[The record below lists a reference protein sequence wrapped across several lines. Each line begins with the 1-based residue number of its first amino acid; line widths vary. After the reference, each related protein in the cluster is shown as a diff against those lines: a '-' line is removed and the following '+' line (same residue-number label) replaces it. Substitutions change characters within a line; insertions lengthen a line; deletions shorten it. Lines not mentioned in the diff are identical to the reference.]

1 MGFADDFKKLLGL
14 NKNETKTEGETSNAL
29 KIVGVIAPS
38 SIQELQGQLRIEEKF
53 SRSFFVFSYPH
64 YLTAGWV
71 SPVINLNVQ
80 LDIAFFIHPAST
92 EDVLKKLR
100 KRLTEVQAEIMDNE
114 EKGLV
119 RNPIL
124 ETAHQDM
131 EELRDRLQSAQERM
145 FHFGLYI
152 TIYGDS
158 EKEITDIESTL
169 RSIFEAK
176 VIYVRPALFQQSAGF
191 TSTSPYGMDL
201 LQTHTPMNTEPLSS
215 IFPFISF
222 DLTSSDGILYGINK
236 HNRSLVLFDRF
247 SMENANAII
256 FGTSGAGK
264 SYLVKLDVLRSLM
277 SGINVIIVDPENEY
291 KTLAESTGGQFFNI
305 SLGSSHQINPFDLP
319 VPTEDETAEEVLR
332 SNTINL
338 VGLLRIMLGGLS
350 SEEDALIDQA
360 ITETYSAR
368 DITPDSDP
376 TTWEEKVP
384 LLSDLEQVLE
394 SMEGTRP
401 LILRL
406 RRFTR
411 GTYSNF
417 FNQHTNVSMN
427 NNLTVFGIRDLEDEM
442 RPIAMFVIM
451 RFIWKTVTSSRVK
464 RLFVVDEAWLMMQ
477 SEDGASFLFGLVK
490 RARKYWLGVTTIT
503 QDVSDFMQSSYG
515 KPIVTN
521 SALKILLKQSSAVID
536 MIQQTF
542 NLTEE
547 EKFILLEGEVG
558 EGIFFAGQKH
568 VAIKI
573 TASYTEDQI
582 ITSSP
587 EEIEKMKREKAR
599 F

>member
-1 MGFADDFKKLLGL
+1 MSLVDDFKKLLGQESS
-14 NKNETKTEGETSNAL
+14 NKEKKSNEL
-29 KIVGVIAPS
+29 RIVDVVAPS
-38 SIQELQGQLRIEEKF
+38 SIQEHQGQLRIEEKF
-53 SRSFFVFSYPH
+53 SRSFFVFSFPH
-64 YLTAGWV
+64 YITAGWV

-80 LDIAFFIHPAST
+80 FDMSFFIHPAST
-92 EDVLKKLR
+92 EEVLKKLR

-119 RNPIL
+119 RNPVL
-124 ETAHQDM
+124 QTAYQDM

-145 FHFGLYI
+145 FYFGLYI

-158 EKEITDIESTL
+158 EKEIEDTESVL

-176 VIYVRPALFQQSAGF
+176 VIYVRPALFQQAAGF

-247 SMENANAII
+247 TLENANAVI

-277 SGINVIIVDPENEY
+277 SGVDVIIVDPENEY
-291 KTLAESTGGQFFNI
+291 KTLAESVGGAFYNI
-305 SLGSSHQINPFDLP
+305 SLGSKHQINPFDIP
-319 VPTEDETAEEVLR
+319 IPAEDESTEEVLR
-332 SNTINL
+332 TNTINL
-338 VGLLRIMLGGLS
+338 VGLLRVMLGGLS
-350 SEEDALIDQA
+350 PEEDALIDQA
-360 ITETYSAR
+360 ITETYAAR
-368 DITPDSDP
+368 DITVESDP
-376 TTWEEKVP
+376 TTWEGKVP

-406 RRFTR
+406 RRFTK
-411 GTYSNF
+411 GTYSGF
-417 FNQHTNVSMN
+417 FNQYTNVSTE
-427 NNLTVFGIRDLEDEM
+427 NNLTVFGIRDLEEEM
-442 RPIAMFVIM
+442 RPIAMFIIM
-451 RFIWKTVTSSRVK
+451 RFIWKIVTSSMRK
-464 RLFVVDEAWLMMQ
+464 RLFVIDEAWLMMQ
-477 SEDGASFLFGLVK
+477 NEDGASFLFGLVK

-503 QDVSDFMQSSYG
+503 QDVSDFMQSNYG

-536 MIQQTF
+536 MIQETF

-587 EEIEKMKREKAR
+587 EDIEKMKKEKEK

>member
-1 MGFADDFKKLLGL
+1 MGLLEDFKTLIGKGE
-14 NKNETKTEGETSNAL
+14 NSSSSEEKTNSL
-29 KIVGVIAPS
+29 RIVDVIAPS
-38 SIQELQGQLRIEEKF
+38 SIQELQGQLRVEEKF

-64 YLTAGWV
+64 YITAGWV

-80 LDIAFFIHPAST
+80 LDISFFIHPAST
-92 EDVLKKLR
+92 EDILKKLR
-100 KRLTEVQAEIMDNE
+100 KRLTEVQAEIMDTE

-119 RNPIL
+119 RNPML
-124 ETAHQDM
+124 ETAYQDM

-145 FHFGLYI
+145 FYFGLYI

-158 EKEITDIESTL
+158 EKEIEETESVL
-169 RSIFEAK
+169 RSIFESK
-176 VIYVRPALFQQSAGF
+176 VIYVRPALFQQAAAF

-222 DLTSSDGILYGINK
+222 DLTSSDGILYGVNK

-247 SMENANAII
+247 SLENANAVI

-277 SGINVIIVDPENEY
+277 SGIEVIIVDPENEY
-291 KTLAESTGGQFFNI
+291 RTLAESVGGAFFNI
-305 SLGSSHQINPFDLP
+305 SLGSSHQINPFDIP
-319 VPTEDETAEEVLR
+319 IPGEGESAAEVLR
-332 SNTINL
+332 TNTINL
-338 VGLLRIMLGGLS
+338 VGLLRIMLKGLGP
-350 SEEDALIDQA
+350 EEDALIDQA
-360 ITETYSAR
+360 ITETYAAR
-368 DITPDSDP
+368 DITPESDP
-376 TTWEEKVP
+376 NTWADKVP
-384 LLSDLEQVLE
+384 LLSDLEQILE

-401 LILRL
+401 LVLRL
-406 RRFTR
+406 RRFTQ

-417 FNQHTNVSMN
+417 FNHHTNISVE

-442 RPIAMFVIM
+442 RPIAMFIIM
-451 RFIWKTVTSSRVK
+451 RYIWKTVSSSLKK
-464 RLFVVDEAWLMMQ
+464 RLFVIDEAWLMMQ
-477 SEDGASFLFGLVK
+477 NEDGASFLFGLVK

-503 QDVSDFMQSSYG
+503 QDVSDFMQSGYG

-536 MIQQTF
+536 MIQKVF

-587 EEIEKMKREKAR
+587 EEIEKMKKAKAR

>member
-1 MGFADDFKKLLGL
+1 MGLLEDFKTLIGK
-14 NKNETKTEGETSNAL
+14 KEGGSSSEEKSNSL
-29 KIVGVIAPS
+29 KIVDVIAPS
-38 SIQELQGQLRIEEKF
+38 SIQELQGQLRVEEKF

-64 YLTAGWV
+64 YITAGWV

-80 LDIAFFIHPAST
+80 LDISFFIHPAST
-92 EDVLKKLR
+92 EDILKKLR
-100 KRLTEVQAEIMDNE
+100 KKLTEVQAEIMDTE

-119 RNPIL
+119 RNPML
-124 ETAHQDM
+124 ETAYRDM

-145 FHFGLYI
+145 FYFGLYI
-152 TIYGDS
+152 TIYGDT
-158 EKEITDIESTL
+158 EKEIEETESVL

-176 VIYVRPALFQQSAGF
+176 VIYIRPALFQQAAAF

-222 DLTSSDGILYGINK
+222 DLTSSDGILYGVNK

-247 SMENANAII
+247 SLENANAVI

-277 SGINVIIVDPENEY
+277 SGIEVIIVDPENEY
-291 KTLAESTGGQFFNI
+291 RTLAESVGGAFFNI
-305 SLGSSHQINPFDLP
+305 SLGSSHQINPFDIATP
-319 VPTEDETAEEVLR
+319 SEGESAAEVLR
-332 SNTINL
+332 TNTINL

-350 SEEDALIDQA
+350 PEEDALIDQA
-360 ITETYSAR
+360 ITETYAAR
-368 DITPDSDP
+368 DITPESDP
-376 TTWEEKVP
+376 TTWAEKVP
-384 LLSDLEQVLE
+384 LLSDLEQILE

-401 LILRL
+401 LVLRL

-417 FNQHTNVSMN
+417 FNHHTNISVE

-442 RPIAMFVIM
+442 RPIAMFIIM
-451 RFIWKTVTSSRVK
+451 RYIWKTVSSSLKK
-464 RLFVVDEAWLMMQ
+464 RLFVIDEAWLMMQ
-477 SEDGASFLFGLVK
+477 NEDGASFLFGLVK

-503 QDVSDFMQSSYG
+503 QDVSDFMQSGYG

-536 MIQQTF
+536 MIQQVF

-587 EEIEKMKREKAR
+587 EEIEKMKRAKAR

>member
-1 MGFADDFKKLLGL
+1 MSFIEDFKKLLGQGSSG
-14 NKNETKTEGETSNAL
+14 KKKKSNELT
-29 KIVGVIAPS
+29 VVDVVAPS
-38 SIQELQGQLRIEEKF
+38 SIQEHQGQLRIEEKF
-53 SRSFFVFSYPH
+53 SRSFFVFSFPH
-64 YLTAGWV
+64 YITAGWV

-80 LDIAFFIHPAST
+80 FDMSFFIHPAST
-92 EDVLKKLR
+92 EEVLKKLR

-119 RNPIL
+119 RNPVL
-124 ETAHQDM
+124 ETAYQDM
-131 EELRDRLQSAQERM
+131 EELRDRLQSAQEKM
-145 FHFGLYI
+145 FYFGLYI
-152 TIYGDS
+152 TVYGES
-158 EKEITDIESTL
+158 EKEIEDTESVL

-176 VIYVRPALFQQSAGF
+176 VIYVRPALFQQAAGF

-222 DLTSSDGILYGINK
+222 DLTSSEGILYGINK

-247 SMENANAII
+247 SMENANAVI

-277 SGINVIIVDPENEY
+277 SGIEVIIVDPENEY
-291 KTLAESTGGQFFNI
+291 RTLAESVGGAFYNI
-305 SLGSSHQINPFDLP
+305 SLGSQYQINPFDIP
-319 VPTEDETAEEVLR
+319 VPGEDESAEEVLR
-332 SNTINL
+332 TNTINL
-338 VGLLRIMLGGLS
+338 VGLLRVMLGGLS
-350 SEEDALIDQA
+350 PEEDALIDQA
-360 ITETYSAR
+360 ITETYAAR

-376 TTWEEKVP
+376 STWEEKVP

-411 GTYSNF
+411 GTYSGF
-417 FNQHTNVSMN
+417 FNQYTNVSTD
-427 NNLTVFGIRDLEDEM
+427 NNLTVFGIRDLEEEM
-442 RPIAMFVIM
+442 RPIAMFIIM
-451 RFIWKTVTSSRVK
+451 RFIWKIVTSSMRK
-464 RLFVVDEAWLMMQ
+464 RLFVIDEAWLMMQ
-477 SEDGASFLFGLVK
+477 NEDGASFLFGLVK

-503 QDVSDFMQSSYG
+503 QDVSDFMQSNYG

-536 MIQQTF
+536 MIQETF
-542 NLTEE
+542 SLTEE

-573 TASYTEDQI
+573 TASYMEDQI

-587 EEIEKMKREKAR
+587 EEIEKIKRKKTG

>member
-1 MGFADDFKKLLGL
+1 MSFLDNFKNLIGGKSG
-14 NKNETKTEGETSNAL
+14 EEKTNTL
-29 KIVGVIAPS
+29 RLVDVIAPS
-38 SIQELQGQLRIEEKF
+38 SIQEMQGQLRIEEKF

-64 YLTAGWV
+64 YINAGWV

-80 LDIAFFIHPAST
+80 LDLSFFIHPADSR
-92 EDVLKKLR
+92 DVLKKLR
-100 KRLTEVQAEIMDNE
+100 KKITEVQAEMIDNE

-119 RNPIL
+119 RNPVL

-131 EELRDRLQSAQERM
+131 EELRDRLQTAQEKM
-145 FHFGLYI
+145 FYFGLYI
-152 TIYGDS
+152 TIYGET
-158 EKEITDIESTL
+158 EKQIEDTESVL
-169 RSIFEAK
+169 RSIFEAR
-176 VIYVRPALFQQSAGF
+176 VIYIRPALFQQSAGF

-236 HNRSLVLFDRF
+236 HNRSLVIFDRF
-247 SMENANAII
+247 SLENPNAVI
-256 FGTSGAGK
+256 FGTSGSGK

-277 SGINVIIVDPENEY
+277 VGVEVIIVDPDNEY
-291 KTLAESTGGQFFNI
+291 KTLAESVGGSFFNI
-305 SLGSSHQINPFDLP
+305 SLGSSHQINPFDIP
-319 VPTEDETAEEVLR
+319 IPGEGETTEEVLR
-332 SNTINL
+332 TNTINL

-350 SEEDALIDQA
+350 PEEDALIDQA

-368 DITPDSDP
+368 DITVESDP
-376 TTWEEKVP
+376 NTWAERVP

-411 GTYSNF
+411 GTYSSF
-417 FNQHTNVSMN
+417 FNQHTNISMK

-442 RPIAMFVIM
+442 RPIAMFIIM
-451 RFIWKTVTSSRVK
+451 RYIWKTVTSSLKK
-464 RLFVVDEAWLMMQ
+464 RLFVIDEAWIMMQ
-477 SEDGASFLFGLVK
+477 NEDGASFLFGLVK

-547 EKFILLEGEVG
+547 EKFILLEGSVG

-587 EEIEKMKREKAR
+587 EAIERMKREKAR

>member
-1 MGFADDFKKLLGL
+1 MSIIDNITKLIGG
-14 NKNETKTEGETSNAL
+14 NKSGDTQKEGNSNAL
-29 KIVGVIAPS
+29 KIVDVIAPS

-100 KRLTEVQAEIMDNE
+100 KRLTEVQAEIMDNQ

-124 ETAHQDM
+124 ETAHQDL
-131 EELRDRLQSAQERM
+131 EELRDRLQSAEERM

-152 TIYGDS
+152 TVYGDS

-256 FGTSGAGK
+256 FGTSGSGK

-291 KTLAESTGGQFFNI
+291 KTLAESTGGEFFNI
-305 SLGSSHQINPFDLP
+305 SLGSSHQINPFDVP
-319 VPTEDETAEEVLR
+319 IPTEDESAEEVLR

-350 SEEDALIDQA
+350 PEEDALIDQA

-376 TTWEEKVP
+376 STWQEKVP

-417 FNQHTNVSMN
+417 FNQHTNVTMN
-427 NNLTVFGIRDLEDEM
+427 NLLTVFGIRDLEDEM
-442 RPIAMFVIM
+442 RPIGMFVIM

-464 RLFVVDEAWLMMQ
+464 RLFVVDEAWIMMQ
-477 SEDGASFLFGLVK
+477 NEDGASFLFGLVK

-503 QDVSDFMQSSYG
+503 QDVSDFMQSNYG

>member
-1 MGFADDFKKLLGL
+1 MGFLDDFKTLIGQGGG
-14 NKNETKTEGETSNAL
+14 NKEKKSNEL
-29 KIVGVIAPS
+29 KIVDVIAPS
-38 SIQELQGQLRIEEKF
+38 SIQELQGQLRVEEKF

-64 YLTAGWV
+64 YITAGWV

-80 LDIAFFIHPAST
+80 LDISFFIHPAST

-100 KRLTEVQAEIMDNE
+100 KRLTEVQEEIMDNE
-114 EKGLV
+114 EKGMV
-119 RNPIL
+119 RNPLL
-124 ETAHQDM
+124 ETAYKDM
-131 EELRDRLQSAQERM
+131 EDLRDRLQSAQERM
-145 FHFGLYI
+145 FYFGLYI

-158 EKEITDIESTL
+158 EKEVGETESTL

-176 VIYVRPALFQQSAGF
+176 VIYIRPALFQQAAAF
-191 TSTSPYGMDL
+191 TSTSPYGIDV

-222 DLTSSDGILYGINK
+222 DLTSSDGVLYGVNK

-247 SMENANAII
+247 SMENANAVV

-264 SYLVKLDVLRSLM
+264 SYLVKLDILRSLM
-277 SGINVIIVDPENEY
+277 SGVDVIIVDPENEY
-291 KTLAESTGGQFFNI
+291 KTLAESVGGSFFSI
-305 SLGSSHQINPFDLP
+305 SLGSSHQINPFDIP
-319 VPTEDETAEEVLR
+319 VPGEGETPSEVLR
-332 SNTINL
+332 TNTINL

-350 SEEDALIDQA
+350 PEEDALIDQA
-360 ITETYSAR
+360 ITETYAAR
-368 DITPDSDP
+368 DITAESDP
-376 TTWEEKVP
+376 STWAEKVP

-417 FNQHTNVSMN
+417 FNQHTNISVD
-427 NNLTVFGIRDLEDEM
+427 NNLTVFGIRDLEEEM
-442 RPIAMFVIM
+442 RPIGMFIIM
-451 RFIWKTVTSSRVK
+451 RYIWKVVTSSMRK
-464 RLFVVDEAWLMMQ
+464 RLFVIDEAWIMMQ
-477 SEDGASFLFGLVK
+477 NEDGASFLFGLVK

-503 QDVSDFMQSSYG
+503 QDVSDFMQSNYG

-536 MIQQTF
+536 MIQEVF

-587 EEIEKMKREKAR
+587 EEIEKMKRAKAR

>member
-1 MGFADDFKKLLGL
+1 MSLLDDFKTLIGQGGDK
-14 NKNETKTEGETSNAL
+14 KEKSNEL
-29 KIVGVIAPS
+29 KIVDVIAPS
-38 SIQELQGQLRIEEKF
+38 SIQELQGQLRVEEKF
-53 SRSFFVFSYPH
+53 TRSFFVFSYPH
-64 YLTAGWV
+64 YITAGWV

-80 LDIAFFIHPAST
+80 LDISFFVHPAST

-114 EKGLV
+114 EKGMV
-119 RNPIL
+119 RNPML
-124 ETAHQDM
+124 ETAYKDM

-145 FHFGLYI
+145 FYFGLYI

-158 EKEITDIESTL
+158 EKEVGETESTL

-176 VIYVRPALFQQSAGF
+176 VIYIRPALFQQTAAF

-222 DLTSSDGILYGINK
+222 DLTSSDGVLYGVNK

-247 SMENANAII
+247 TMENANAVV

-264 SYLVKLDVLRSLM
+264 SYLVKLDILRSLM
-277 SGINVIIVDPENEY
+277 TGVDVIIVDPENEY
-291 KTLAESTGGQFFNI
+291 KTLAESVGGSFFSI
-305 SLGSSHQINPFDLP
+305 SLGSSHQINPFDVP
-319 VPTEDETAEEVLR
+319 VPGEGENTSEVLR
-332 SNTINL
+332 TNTINL

-350 SEEDALIDQA
+350 PEEDALIDQA
-360 ITETYSAR
+360 ITETYAAR
-368 DITPDSDP
+368 DITPESDP
-376 TTWEEKVP
+376 NTWAEKVP

-417 FNQHTNVSMN
+417 FNQHTNISVKNS
-427 NNLTVFGIRDLEDEM
+427 LTVFGIRDLEEEM
-442 RPIAMFVIM
+442 RPIGMFIIM
-451 RFIWKTVTSSRVK
+451 RYIWKVVTSSMKK
-464 RLFVVDEAWLMMQ
+464 RLFVIDEAWIMMQ
-477 SEDGASFLFGLVK
+477 NEDGASFLFGLVK

-503 QDVSDFMQSSYG
+503 QDVSDFMQSNYG

-536 MIQQTF
+536 MIQEVF
-542 NLTEE
+542 SLTEE

-587 EEIEKMKREKAR
+587 EEIEKMKRAKAR

>member
-1 MGFADDFKKLLGL
+1 MSLLDNFKKAINLGGAS
-14 NKNETKTEGETSNAL
+14 EDEKTNTLE
-29 KIVGVIAPS
+29 IVDIIAPS
-38 SIQELQGQLRIEEKF
+38 SIQELQGQLRVEERF

-64 YLTAGWV
+64 YITAGWV

-80 LDIAFFIHPAST
+80 LDISFFIHPAKT
-92 EDVLKKLR
+92 QDVLKKLR
-100 KRLTEVQAEIMDNE
+100 KRITEVQAEIMDTE

-119 RNPIL
+119 RNPVI
-124 ETAHQDM
+124 ETAYRDM
-131 EELRDRLQSAQERM
+131 EELRDRLQSAQEKM
-145 FHFGLYI
+145 FYFGLYI

-158 EKEITDIESTL
+158 EKELEETESVL
-169 RSIFEAK
+169 RSIFESK
-176 VIYVRPALFQQSAGF
+176 VIYIRPALFQQAAGF

-201 LQTHTPMNTEPLSS
+201 LQTLTPMNTEPLSS
-215 IFPFISF
+215 TFPFISF

-236 HNRSLVLFDRF
+236 HNRSLVIFDRF
-247 SMENANAII
+247 SLENANAVI

-277 SGINVIIVDPENEY
+277 SGIDVIIVDPENEY
-291 KTLAESTGGQFFNI
+291 KTLAESVGGSFFSI
-305 SLGSSHQINPFDLP
+305 SLGSTYQINPFDIPLP
-319 VPTEDETAEEVLR
+319 GEGETASEVLR
-332 SNTINL
+332 TNTINL

-350 SEEDALIDQA
+350 PEEDALIDQA
-360 ITETYSAR
+360 VTETYAAR
-368 DITPDSDP
+368 DITADSDP
-376 TTWEEKVP
+376 GTWPEKTP

-417 FNQHTNVSMN
+417 FNQHTNISVD

-442 RPIAMFVIM
+442 RPIAMFIIM
-451 RFIWKTVTSSRVK
+451 RYIWKVVASSMKK
-464 RLFVVDEAWLMMQ
+464 RLFVIDEAWLMMQ
-477 SEDGASFLFGLVK
+477 NEDGASFLFGLVK

-536 MIQQTF
+536 MIQQVF
-542 NLTEE
+542 NLTDE

-587 EEIEKMKREKAR
+587 EEIEKMKREKNK

>member
-1 MGFADDFKKLLGL
+1 MALLDDFKKLIGID
-14 NKNETKTEGETSNAL
+14 NKDSSGEKDSNSL
-29 KIVGVIAPS
+29 KIVDVIAPS
-38 SIQELQGQLRIEEKF
+38 SIQELQGQLRVEEKF

-64 YLTAGWV
+64 YITAGWV

-80 LDIAFFIHPAST
+80 LDISFFVHPANT
-92 EDVLKKLR
+92 ADILKKLR
-100 KRLTEVQAEIMDNE
+100 KRLTEVQAEIIDNQ

-119 RNPIL
+119 RNPML
-124 ETAHQDM
+124 ETAYKDM

-145 FHFGLYI
+145 FYFGLYI

-158 EKEITDIESTL
+158 EKDLEETESVL

-176 VIYVRPALFQQSAGF
+176 VIYIRPALFQQASAF
-191 TSTSPYGMDL
+191 TSTSPYGMDI

-222 DLTSSDGILYGINK
+222 DLTSSDGILYGVNK

-247 SMENANAII
+247 TLENANAVI

-277 SGINVIIVDPENEY
+277 SGIEVIIVDPENEY
-291 KTLAESTGGQFFNI
+291 KTLAESTGGSFYSI
-305 SLGSSHQINPFDLP
+305 SLGSTHQINPFDIP
-319 VPTEDETAEEVLR
+319 VPGEGEGAAEVLR
-332 SNTINL
+332 TNTINL

-350 SEEDALIDQA
+350 PEEDALIDQA
-360 ITETYSAR
+360 VTETYSAR
-368 DITPDSDP
+368 DITPESDP
-376 TTWEEKVP
+376 QTWAEKVP

-401 LILRL
+401 LVLRL

-417 FNQHTNVSMN
+417 FNQHTNISVES
-427 NNLTVFGIRDLEDEM
+427 NLTVFGIRDLEDEM
-442 RPIAMFVIM
+442 RPIAMFIIM
-451 RFIWKTVTSSRVK
+451 RYIWSVVTSSMKK
-464 RLFVVDEAWLMMQ
+464 RLFVIDEAWLMMQ
-477 SEDGASFLFGLVK
+477 NEDGASFLFGLVK

-503 QDVSDFMQSSYG
+503 QDVSDFMQSNYG
-515 KPIVTN
+515 RPIVTN

-536 MIQQTF
+536 MIQETF

-587 EEIEKMKREKAR
+587 EEIEKMKRAKTR

>member
-1 MGFADDFKKLLGL
+1 MGLAEDFKKLIGKDGGGNSS
-14 NKNETKTEGETSNAL
+14 NKENPNAL
-29 KIVGVIAPS
+29 KIVDVIAPS
-38 SIQELQGQLRIEEKF
+38 SIQELQGQLRIEEKI

-64 YLTAGWV
+64 YITAGWV

-80 LDIAFFIHPAST
+80 LDVAFFIHPAST

-100 KRLTEVQAEIMDNE
+100 KKLTEVQAEIMDTQ

-119 RNPIL
+119 RNPML
-124 ETAHQDM
+124 ETAYRDM

-145 FHFGLYI
+145 FYFGLYI

-158 EKEITDIESTL
+158 EKEIEETESVL

-176 VIYVRPALFQQSAGF
+176 VIYVRPALFQQAAAF
-191 TSTSPYGMDL
+191 TSTSPYGMDV

-222 DLTSSDGILYGINK
+222 DLTSSDGILYGVNK

-247 SMENANAII
+247 SLENANAVI

-277 SGINVIIVDPENEY
+277 SGIEVIIVDPENEY
-291 KTLAESTGGQFFNI
+291 RTLAESTGGAFFGI
-305 SLGSSHQINPFDLP
+305 SLGSSHQINPFDIP
-319 VPTEDETAEEVLR
+319 VPGEEESAAEVLR
-332 SNTINL
+332 TNTINL
-338 VGLLRIMLGGLS
+338 VGLLRIMLSGLS
-350 SEEDALIDQA
+350 AEEDALIDQA
-360 ITETYSAR
+360 ITETYAAR
-368 DITPDSDP
+368 DITAESDP
-376 TTWEEKVP
+376 QTWAEKVP

-394 SMEGTRP
+394 SMEGTRQ
-401 LILRL
+401 LVLRL

-417 FNQHTNVSMN
+417 FNQHTNISMT

-442 RPIAMFVIM
+442 RPIAMFIIM
-451 RFIWKTVTSSRVK
+451 RYIWSVVTSSLKK
-464 RLFVVDEAWLMMQ
+464 RLFVIDEAWLMMQ
-477 SEDGASFLFGLVK
+477 NEDGASFLFGLVK

-521 SALKILLKQSSAVID
+521 SALKMLLKQSSAVID
-536 MIQQTF
+536 MIQQVF

-587 EEIEKMKREKAR
+587 EEIEKMKRAKAR

>member
-1 MGFADDFKKLLGL
+1 MGFLDDIKKTFSG
-14 NKNETKTEGETSNAL
+14 NNSSSEKESAGSL
-29 KIVGVIAPS
+29 KIVDVIAPS
-38 SIQELQGQLRIEEKF
+38 SVQEHQGQIRIEEKY

-64 YLTAGWV
+64 YITAGWV

-80 LDIAFFIHPAST
+80 LDISFFIHPAST

-100 KRLTEVQAEIMDNE
+100 RRLTEVQAEIMDNE

-119 RNPIL
+119 RNPVL
-124 ETAHQDM
+124 ETAYKDM

-145 FHFGLYI
+145 FYFGLYI
-152 TIYGDS
+152 TIYGDT
-158 EKEITDIESTL
+158 EKEIEDTESVL

-176 VIYVRPALFQQSAGF
+176 VIYIRPALFQQSAGF

-222 DLTSSDGILYGINK
+222 DLTSSDGILYGVNK

-247 SMENANAII
+247 TLENANAII

-277 SGINVIIVDPENEY
+277 SGIEVIIVDPENEY
-291 KTLAESTGGQFFNI
+291 KTLAESVGGSFFNI
-305 SLGSSHQINPFDLP
+305 SLGSTHQINPFDIP
-319 VPTEDETAEEVLR
+319 VPGEGETAEEVIR
-332 SNTINL
+332 TNTINL

-350 SEEDALIDQA
+350 PEEDALIDQA

-376 TTWEEKVP
+376 QTWEEKVP

-417 FNQHTNVSMN
+417 FNKHTNISMTS
-427 NNLTVFGIRDLEDEM
+427 NLTVFGIRDLEDEM

-451 RFIWKTVTSSRVK
+451 RYIWKTVTSSVKK

-477 SEDGASFLFGLVK
+477 NEDGASFLFGLVK

-503 QDVSDFMQSSYG
+503 QDVSDFMQSDYG

-536 MIQQTF
+536 MIQEVF
-542 NLTEE
+542 NLTQE

-587 EEIEKMKREKAR
+587 EEIEKMKRKKAN

>member
-1 MGFADDFKKLLGL
+1 LLYMSLADDFKKLIGQGSSS
-14 NKNETKTEGETSNAL
+14 KEKKSNELT
-29 KIVGVIAPS
+29 IVDVVAPS
-38 SIQELQGQLRIEEKF
+38 SIQEKQGQLRIEEKF
-53 SRSFFVFSYPH
+53 SRSFFVFSFPH
-64 YLTAGWV
+64 YITAGWV

-80 LDIAFFIHPAST
+80 LDMSFFIHPAST
-92 EDVLKKLR
+92 EEVLKKLR

-119 RNPIL
+119 RNPVL
-124 ETAHQDM
+124 QTAYQDM
-131 EELRDRLQSAQERM
+131 EELRDRLQSAQEKM
-145 FHFGLYI
+145 FYFGLYI
-152 TIYGDS
+152 TIYGES
-158 EKEITDIESTL
+158 EKEIEDTESVL

-176 VIYVRPALFQQSAGF
+176 VIYIRPALFQQAAGF

-222 DLTSSDGILYGINK
+222 DLTSSEGILYGINK

-247 SMENANAII
+247 TLENANAVI

-277 SGINVIIVDPENEY
+277 SGIEVIIVDPENEY
-291 KTLAESTGGQFFNI
+291 KTLAESVGGAFYNI
-305 SLGSSHQINPFDLP
+305 SLGSKYQINPFDIP
-319 VPTEDETAEEVLR
+319 IPAEDESAEEVLR
-332 SNTINL
+332 TNTINL
-338 VGLLRIMLGGLS
+338 VGLLRVMLGGLS
-350 SEEDALIDQA
+350 PEEDALIDQA
-360 ITETYSAR
+360 ITETYAAR

-376 TTWEEKVP
+376 KTWEEKVP

-406 RRFTR
+406 RRFTQ
-411 GTYSNF
+411 GTYSGF
-417 FNQHTNVSMN
+417 FNQYTNVSTE
-427 NNLTVFGIRDLEDEM
+427 NNLTVFGIRDLEEEM
-442 RPIAMFVIM
+442 RPIAMFIIM
-451 RFIWKTVTSSRVK
+451 RFIWKIVTSSMRK
-464 RLFVVDEAWLMMQ
+464 RLFVIDEAWLMMQ
-477 SEDGASFLFGLVK
+477 NEDGASFLFGLVK

-503 QDVSDFMQSSYG
+503 QDVSDFMQSNYG

-536 MIQQTF
+536 MIQETF
-542 NLTEE
+542 SLTEE

-573 TASYTEDQI
+573 TASYMEDQI

-587 EEIEKMKREKAR
+587 EEIEKIKKKKTD

>member
-1 MGFADDFKKLLGL
+1 MSIIDKFKNLMGGGKP
-14 NKNETKTEGETSNAL
+14 EEGKEQESNAL
-29 KIVGVIAPS
+29 KLVDVIAPS
-38 SIQELQGQLRIEEKF
+38 SIQELQGQIRVEEKYC
-53 SRSFFVFSYPH
+53 RSFFVFSYPH
-64 YLTAGWV
+64 YITAGWV

-80 LDIAFFIHPAST
+80 LDISFFVHPAST

-124 ETAHQDM
+124 ETAYKDM

-145 FHFGLYI
+145 FYFGLYI
-152 TIYGDS
+152 TIYGSS
-158 EKEITDIESTL
+158 EKEIEDTESVL

-176 VIYVRPALFQQSAGF
+176 VIYIRPALFQQGAAF

-222 DLTSSDGILYGINK
+222 DLTSSDGILYGVNK

-247 SMENANAII
+247 SLENANAVI

-277 SGINVIIVDPENEY
+277 SGVDVIIVDPENEY
-291 KTLAESTGGQFFNI
+291 KTLAESVGGAFYNI
-305 SLGSSHQINPFDLP
+305 SIGSSHQINPFDLP
-319 VPTEDETAEEVLR
+319 IPREDEKPEEVLR
-332 SNTINL
+332 TNTINL
-338 VGLLRIMLGGLS
+338 VGLLRVMLGGLGT
-350 SEEDALIDQA
+350 EEDSIIDQA
-360 ITETYSAR
+360 ITETYAAR

-376 TTWEEKVP
+376 STWAEKVP

-411 GTYSNF
+411 GTYAEF

-442 RPIAMFVIM
+442 RPIAMFIIM
-451 RFIWKTVTSSRVK
+451 RFIWKTVSSSIKK
-464 RLFVVDEAWLMMQ
+464 RLFVIDEAWLMMQ
-477 SEDGASFLFGLVK
+477 TEDGASFLFGLVK

-536 MIQQTF
+536 MIQQVF

-587 EEIEKMKREKAR
+587 EEIAKMKKERAK

>member
-1 MGFADDFKKLLGL
+1 MGLLDDFKKLIG
-14 NKNETKTEGETSNAL
+14 KEGADSSSDEKTNTL
-29 KIVGVIAPS
+29 KIVDVIAPS
-38 SIQELQGQLRIEEKF
+38 SVQELQGQLRVEEKF

-64 YLTAGWV
+64 YITAGWV
-71 SPVINLNVQ
+71 SPVINLNIQ
-80 LDIAFFIHPAST
+80 LDISFFIHPAST
-92 EDVLKKLR
+92 EEVLKKLR
-100 KRLTEVQAEIMDNE
+100 KRLTEVQAEIMDNQ

-119 RNPIL
+119 RNPMI
-124 ETAHQDM
+124 ETAYKDM

-145 FHFGLYI
+145 FYFGLYI

-158 EKEITDIESTL
+158 EKEISETESTL
-169 RSIFEAK
+169 RSIFESK
-176 VIYVRPALFQQSAGF
+176 VIYIRPALFQQGAAF

-222 DLTSSDGILYGINK
+222 DLTASDGILYGVNK

-247 SMENANAII
+247 SLENANAVI

-277 SGINVIIVDPENEY
+277 SGVEVIIVDPENEY
-291 KTLAESTGGQFFNI
+291 RTLAESVGGSFFSI
-305 SLGSSHQINPFDLP
+305 SLGSSHQINPFDIP
-319 VPTEDETAEEVLR
+319 IPGEEESTGEVLR
-332 SNTINL
+332 TNTINL

-350 SEEDALIDQA
+350 PEEDALIDQA
-360 ITETYSAR
+360 VTETYAAR
-368 DITPDSDP
+368 DITPESDP
-376 TTWEEKVP
+376 NTWAEKVP

-417 FNQHTNVSMN
+417 FNQHTNISVE

-442 RPIAMFVIM
+442 RPIAMFIIM
-451 RFIWKTVTSSRVK
+451 RYIWKVVSSSLRK
-464 RLFVVDEAWLMMQ
+464 RLFVIDEAWLMMQ
-477 SEDGASFLFGLVK
+477 NEDGASFLFGLVK

-536 MIQQTF
+536 MIQQVF

-587 EEIEKMKREKAR
+587 EEVEKMKKAKAR

>member
-1 MGFADDFKKLLGL
+1 MGLLDDFKKLIGQDGGSSG
-14 NKNETKTEGETSNAL
+14 EEKTNAL
-29 KIVGVIAPS
+29 KIVDVIAPS
-38 SIQELQGQLRIEEKF
+38 SIQELQGQLRVEEKF

-64 YLTAGWV
+64 YITAGWV

-80 LDIAFFIHPAST
+80 LDISFFVHPAST

-100 KRLTEVQAEIMDNE
+100 KRLTEVQAEIMDTE

-119 RNPIL
+119 RNPML
-124 ETAHQDM
+124 ETAYRDM

-145 FHFGLYI
+145 FYFGLYI
-152 TIYGDS
+152 TVYGDS
-158 EKEITDIESTL
+158 EKELEEIESVL

-176 VIYVRPALFQQSAGF
+176 VIYIRPALFQQAAAF

-222 DLTSSDGILYGINK
+222 DLTSSDGILYGVNK
-236 HNRSLVLFDRF
+236 HNRSLVIFDRF
-247 SMENANAII
+247 SLENANAVI

-277 SGINVIIVDPENEY
+277 SGIEVIIVDPENEY
-291 KTLAESTGGQFFNI
+291 KTLAESVGGSFFGI
-305 SLGSSHQINPFDLP
+305 SLGSTHQINPFDIPLP
-319 VPTEDETAEEVLR
+319 GEGESTAEVLR
-332 SNTINL
+332 TNTINL

-350 SEEDALIDQA
+350 PEEDALIDQA
-360 ITETYSAR
+360 VTETYAAR
-368 DITPDSDP
+368 DITAESDP
-376 TTWEEKVP
+376 NTWAEKIP

-401 LILRL
+401 LVLRL
-406 RRFTR
+406 RKFTR

-417 FNQHTNVSMN
+417 FNQHTNISMS

-442 RPIAMFVIM
+442 RPIAMFIIM
-451 RFIWKTVTSSRVK
+451 RYIWKVVSSSMKK
-464 RLFVVDEAWLMMQ
+464 RLFVIDEAWLMMQ
-477 SEDGASFLFGLVK
+477 NEDGASFLFGLVK

-515 KPIVTN
+515 RPIVTN

-536 MIQQTF
+536 MIQQVF